1 MNRAG
6 LAESGVTGVLGAI
19 CLFEG
24 LRLTH
29 QSLLW
34 KDPVGP
40 GWFLVAVAI
49 GLFVVT
55 AFLFARRNDGAPAST
70 ADAPSVPLWR
80 SQPMQLVAA
89 FMAYC
94 AVVPYTGYLIASF
107 GFFTLAL
114 RIAGVSTWLR
124 SIVIGAVIAA
134 AFYAFCYSTEIP
146 LP

>member
-1 MNRAG
+1 VNRAA

-19 CLFEG
+19 CLVEG

-49 GLFVVT
+49 ALFVVT
-55 AFLFARRNDGAPAST
+55 ALLFVSRNDRAPAST
-70 ADAPSVPLWR
+70 AGAPSVPLWR

-94 AVVPYTGYLIASF
+94 AVVSYTGYLIASF
-107 GFFTLAL
+107 AFFTLAL
-114 RIAGVSTWLR
+114 RIAGVSTWPR
-124 SIVIGAVIAA
+124 SVVIGAVIAG
-134 AFYAFCYSTEIP
+134 AFYAFCRSTEIP